1 MIDYDNDPNYEKE
14 EEGVYKDLSTNDVV
28 FLLSDEEGEKLSRIL
43 NTSDHQDEYAL
54 SNEDFE
60 YLFNSDLNEL

>member
-14 EEGVYKDLSTNDVV
+14 EEGVYKDLSTNGVV

>member
-1 MIDYDNDPNYEKE
+1 MIDYDNDPNYETE
-14 EEGVYKDLSTNDVV
+14 EEGVWRDLTTNDVV